1 MPNSCG
7 FFCEFAKVGL
17 FLIRWAEMLNF
28 ILFLKMKVFKIVKI
42 NPFAMVSNS
51 GFWLFFVISSLCVLF
66 FSIFVAK

>member
-1 MPNSCG
+1 
-7 FFCEFAKVGL
+7 
-17 FLIRWAEMLNF
+17 MLNF